1 MSSILNLLVNLL
13 IGIGSI
19 FIALAV
25 YKLSR
30 QKLRE
35 LWLENFGEIHTT
47 FWNDNDIREIRYCI
61 TYDEA
66 YEPLKAVLLHR
77 RSIYENVDEN
87 QKRLEKDEYV
97 LLDKLDK
104 FLNLLERAINIRPEL
119 DKYNDLW
126 RALFFQFWLQKC
138 FDNKDRTELTWYI
151 QTFYENLEKVSN
163 EFK

>member
-87 QKRLEKDEYV
+87 QKTSAMFQIRSIPTMLIFDGG
-97 LLDKLDK
+97 KLQNTLVGALPK
-104 FLNLLERAINIRPEL
+104 QQIIQAMAQFL
-119 DKYNDLW
+119 
-126 RALFFQFWLQKC
+126 
-138 FDNKDRTELTWYI
+138 
-151 QTFYENLEKVSN
+151 
-163 EFK
+163 